1 LAHKTNQQIVKF
13 VGKLQETDWLK
24 FTHRTKRVVFLL
36 SLSRSNKKNHFVL
49 CTLGH
54 KKSFMFAGS
63 AIFHPSPAF
72 QKKKAISRNF
82 FSSRKGQCNPKKQK
96 RVQKYV
102 IDHQSQFA

>member
-1 LAHKTNQQIVKF
+1 
-13 VGKLQETDWLK
+13 
-24 FTHRTKRVVFLL
+24 
-36 SLSRSNKKNHFVL
+36 
-49 CTLGH
+49 
-54 KKSFMFAGS
+54 MFAGS